1 MHVPTVGWAERKA
14 GPKTAARDMPDILR
28 QSHLF
33 APPLREAPKDA
44 ETVSH
49 RLLTQGGFI
58 HQLAA
63 GMFSLLP
70 LGFRVHQRIEHI
82 IREEMLMLGAQEVL
96 LPTLQPKSLWE
107 ETGRWKTIDPP
118 LFTVTDRH
126 DRQYALAP
134 THEEVITDLARTY
147 LHSYKQLPVLVF
159 QIHAKFRNE
168 QRPTGGLLRTRE
180 FAMKDLYSFHE
191 NEDDLRETYDRVKQA
206 YVRIFQRCGLQAIPV
221 SAASGT
227 IGGTLSHEFSI
238 IADTGEDHVLLC
250 SSCGFGANKEAF
262 EGNEHTCPNCGKALE
277 TKNAIEGGH
286 IFQLGQTYSETMKA
300 YITTADGKKQ
310 PLVMGCYG
318 IGLGRLLAT
327 VVEASHD
334 DHGIIWP
341 ASIAPFHVH
350 VLELG
355 GRKGDAAAIREAA
368 ETLASELADAGFS
381 VLYDDRDDASPGEKF
396 ADADRIGIPWRVVV
410 SEKHRAHGTAG
421 VKRRTEREE
430 HALRADTIVQALHGE
445 HSAG

>member
-1 MHVPTVGWAERKA
+1 MH
-14 GPKTAARDMPDILR
+14 DILR

-33 APPLREAPKDA
+33 SPPLREAPKDA

-63 GMFSLLP
+63 GIFSFLP
-70 LGFRVHQRIEHI
+70 LGFRVHRHIEQI
-82 IREEMLMLGAQEVL
+82 IREEMLALGAQEIL
-96 LPTLQPKSLWE
+96 LPTLQPKALWE

-118 LFTVTDRH
+118 LFTTTDRH

-159 QIHAKFRNE
+159 QIHTKFRNE

-191 NEDDLRETYDRVKQA
+191 NEEDLIATYEKVKQA
-206 YVRIFQRCGLQAIPV
+206 YVRIFERCGLRAIPV

-227 IGGTLSHEFSI
+227 IGGSLSHEFQVL
-238 IADTGEDHVLLC
+238 ADTGEDRVLLC
-250 SSCGFGANKEAF
+250 SSCGFGANREALVGKEDA
-262 EGNEHTCPNCGKALE
+262 CPHCGTSLE

-286 IFQLGQTYSETMKA
+286 IFQLGQTYSDNMKA
-300 YITTADGKKQ
+300 HVTTADGKKQ

-334 DHGIIWP
+334 DRGILWP

-355 GRKGDAAAIREAA
+355 AGKGDAAAVRAA
-368 ETLASELADAGFS
+368 TEKLVQKLADAGFS
-381 VLYDDRDDASPGEKF
+381 VLHDDRDDASPGEKF

-410 SEKHRAHGTAG
+410 SQKHVANGTVGIKNRKEKDERAIPSNA
-421 VKRRTEREE
+421 VETE
-430 HALRADTIVQALHGE
+430 LHTR
-445 HSAG
+445 